1 MNELEIIYA
10 NSRQKDKDYDYSFA
24 DRIRH
29 AKQAVK
35 DIIQNQ

>member
-1 MNELEIIYA
+1 MKALQILYA

-29 AKQAVK
+29 AKQAFK
-35 DIIQNQ
+35 DLIQNK